1 MGRTYSVL
9 DRLVRGSQTDVMG
22 MLLKFVI
29 FAVAGYVAWSTVRRW
44 FGVLRGPGGVPPM
57 TSRRTPAS
65 PSPDA
70 GPAARSPAQGPI
82 VEETRQCRVCGAY
95 VSVSAGKCGRPD
107 CP

>member
-1 MGRTYSVL
+1 
-9 DRLVRGSQTDVMG
+9 

-44 FGVLRGPGGVPPM
+44 FGVLRGTGGAPPM

-70 GPAARSPAQGPI
+70 GPAARSPANPGKSGPI